1 MNLKE
6 KLSSSRWLRA
16 ASEVVRQHEGPRT
29 RDLIRTPGRFGI
41 GQVPERLAPDAT
53 TRIVCGYCA
62 TGCALTAHLKDGEAV
77 NLSPNHDYP
86 VNLGMACP
94 KGWEALSALEADDR
108 ATTPLL
114 RNAAG
119 DLEPVSWEVAVGEFR
134 DRFREVAERHGPE
147 AMAFLGTGQIPTEE
161 MFFLGALGKFGM
173 GMIHGDGNTRQCMAT
188 AVTAYKQSFGF
199 DAPPYSY
206 ADLEESDVIV
216 LVGSNLCIAH
226 PILWERIHRNPHSP
240 EIVVVDPR
248 KTETAMAST
257 QHYPIRPKSDLH
269 FFYAISHEV
278 IRRGGVDR
286 KFVDAHTEGFEAFRR
301 FLEPYTP
308 ETVAA
313 EVGLAPEAIRR
324 LARTI
329 LDGKRVSFWWTMG
342 VNQGHEAVRTAQAL
356 INLALMT
363 GNIGRPGTGANSITG
378 QCNAMGSRLF
388 SNTTCLPAG
397 RDFENP
403 DDRAEVA
410 RILEID
416 EARIPRENSLA
427 YDQILEEIRAGR
439 IRALWIIA
447 TNGAHSW
454 INQSDAREV
463 LGKLDVL
470 VVQDMYSTT
479 ETAQLADLVLPAAG
493 WGEKEGTF
501 INSERR
507 FGLLK
512 KVRRAPGEAL
522 SDFSIFRLVAEAWGC
537 GGLFENWRTPEDVFE
552 SMRELSRD
560 QPCDFT
566 GIEGYAMLEEEGGV
580 QWPLVE
586 GEPLGASERR
596 LFEDGHFPRESGRA
610 HFCFESP
617 QPLPEPADDAYP
629 FVLLTGRG
637 SSSQFHTGTRTGKSP
652 VLRKLHRRGCAVEL
666 HPKDANRLGIRSEE
680 TVRVRSRRGSLLASA
695 LVRETVRE
703 GELFIAMH
711 DEATNR
717 LTYPA
722 VDPYSRQP
730 SYKHCAVQIER
741 LSTSDDSGGRGSVD

>member
-1 MNLKE
+1 M
-6 KLSSSRWLRA
+6 RA
-16 ASEVVRQHEGPRT
+16 ASEIMFQHEGRLT
-29 RDLIRTPGRFGI
+29 RDLIRAPGKFGL
-41 GQVPERLAPDAT
+41 GQVPKRLAPEAT
-53 TRIVCGYCA
+53 TRMVCGYCA
-62 TGCALTAHLKDGEAV
+62 TGCALTAHLVDGEAV
-77 NLSPNHDYP
+77 NLTPDRDYP

-114 RNAAG
+114 RNSAG
-119 DLEPVSWEVAVGEFR
+119 EFEPVSWDVALGEFAG
-134 DRFREVAERHGPE
+134 RFRKVADEHGPG
-147 AMAFLGTGQIPTEE
+147 AMAFLSTGQIPTEE
-161 MFFLGALGKFGM
+161 MFFLGSLAKYGM

-188 AVTAYKQSFGF
+188 AVTAYKESFGF
-199 DAPPYSY
+199 DAPPYAYS
-206 ADLEESDVIV
+206 DFEESDVIV

-248 KTETAMAST
+248 KTETAMAAT
-257 QHYPIRPKSDLH
+257 QHFAIRPKSDLH
-269 FFYAISHEV
+269 FFYAVSHEV

-286 KFVDAHTEGFEAFRR
+286 SFIEENTEGFEAFRR

-308 ETVAA
+308 DTVAA
-313 EVGLAPEAIRR
+313 EVGISPEAIRS

-388 SNTTCLPAG
+388 SHTTCLPAG
-397 RDFENP
+397 RDFTNSE
-403 DDRAEVA
+403 DRADVA
-410 RILEID
+410 RIMQID
-416 EARIPRENSLA
+416 ESNIPATNSLA
-427 YDQILEEIRAGR
+427 YDQILEEVRAGR

-463 LGKLDVL
+463 LGRLDVL
-470 VVQDMYSTT
+470 VVQDMYSST
-479 ETAQLADLVLPAAG
+479 ETARMADLILPAAG

-512 KVRRAPGEAL
+512 KVRRAPGQAL
-522 SDFSIFRLVAEAWGC
+522 SDFNIFRLVAEAWGC
-537 GGLFENWRTPEDVFE
+537 GSLFDRWKTPEDVFAV
-552 SMRELSRD
+552 MRELSRGTT
-560 QPCDFT
+560 CDFT
-566 GIEGYAMLEEEGGV
+566 GIEGYSMLDEVGGV
-580 QWPLVE
+580 QWPFRT
-586 GEPLGASERR
+586 GEILEESERR
-596 LFEDGHFPRESGRA
+596 LFEDGRFYRPSGKAR
-610 HFCFESP
+610 FCFESP
-617 QPLPEPADDAYP
+617 RPVPEPTSDSFP

-637 SSSQFHTGTRTGKSP
+637 SSSQFHTGTRTGKSS
-652 VLRKLHRRGCAVEL
+652 VLRKLYRGGCVVEV
-666 HPKDANRLGIRSEE
+666 HPKDAIRLGIASEDN
-680 TVRVRSRRGSLLASA
+680 VRVRSRRGVLEAK
-695 LVRETVRE
+695 VVIRETVRE

-711 DEATNR
+711 DESTNR

-722 VDPYSRQP
+722 FDPYSRQP
-730 SYKHCAVQIER
+730 SYKYCAVHIER
-741 LSTSDDSGGRGSVD
+741 MGSGRAGDEARSGENVDA